1 MQVVSCSCFVDNFLL
16 KFYVLN
22 CNATSVI
29 IYYNCYYDRL
39 YFTNFYVINV
49 FVLDDKYSVT
59 LCITVWTCFR
69 YCETPC
75 NDILEVF
82 LNTIDVW
89 EVLRNTKYGGNVPA
103 TTSGVAKRQVYG
115 NTKRFETSVFG
126 QRSSVSKHVV
136 FQNTRCFQTLKV
148 VAGTFPPLLV
158 FWNTNFLQCNYSA
171 KTQDARIIAVDYR
184 CDETMK
190 VHRLAIKH

>member
-29 IYYNCYYDRL
+29 ICYNCYYDCL
-39 YFTNFYVINV
+39 YFTTFHVINV
-49 FVLDDKYSVT
+49 FVLDEKYPVT
-59 LCITVWTCFR
+59 LCIAVWTCFR

-103 TTSGVAKRQVYG
+103 TTSGVAKCQVYG
-115 NTKRFETSVFG
+115 NTKRFKTPGVWTKIECFETCG
-126 QRSSVSKHVV
+126 VSKHSV
-136 FQNTRCFQTLKV
+136 FLNTKSGDRHVSTTFSALK
-148 VAGTFPPLLV
+148 
-158 FWNTNFLQCNYSA
+158 
-171 KTQDARIIAVDYR
+171 
-184 CDETMK
+184 
-190 VHRLAIKH
+190 H